1 MKEGT
6 MVHCYCYYRVA
17 PERAAAAREAVSA
30 AFRVLEER
38 LGIVGRLLQGEREPA
53 LWMEVYENVRD
64 PDRLEATL
72 ADLLAEHRF
81 PACLAPGSERHM
93 ERFVASPPGH

>member
-1 MKEGT
+1 MKAP
-6 MVHCYCYYRVA
+6 MVHCYCYYRIA
-17 PERAAAAREAVSA
+17 PEYASAARQVISL
-30 AFRVLEER
+30 AFQVLEER
-38 LGIVGRLLQGEREPA
+38 LGMIGRLLQGEGEPA

-81 PACLAPGSERHM
+81 SECLAPGSQRHM
-93 ERFVASPPGH
+93 ERFIAQQPGD

>member
-1 MKEGT
+1 MKAA
-6 MVHCYCYYRVA
+6 MVHCYCYYRIA
-17 PERAAAAREAVSA
+17 PERAAPAREAVGL

-38 LGIVGRLLQGEREPA
+38 LGIIGRLLQGEGEPA

-64 PDRLEATL
+64 PERLEATL

-81 PACLAPGSERHM
+81 SECLAPGSERHM
-93 ERFVASPPGH
+93 ERFVAQSPA

>member
-1 MKEGT
+1 
-6 MVHCYCYYRVA
+6 MVHCYCYYRIA
-17 PERAAAAREAVSA
+17 PLHADAARQAVTL

-38 LGIVGRLLQGEREPA
+38 LGIVARLLQGELEPS

-72 ADLLAEHRF
+72 ADMFAEHRF
-81 PACLAPGSERHM
+81 SACLAPGSERRM
-93 ERFVASPPGH
+93 ERFVAPAPG

>member
-1 MKEGT
+1 MAWSF
-6 MVHCYCYYRVA
+6 YIYYRVEPA
-17 PERAAAAREAVSA
+17 KAGQCEPRVRELFKLVQK
-30 AFRVLEER
+30 VT
-38 LGIVGRLLQGEREPA
+38 GVQGRLMTKRGEGN

-81 PACLAPGSERHM
+81 SACLAPGSERRM
-93 ERFVASPPGH
+93 ERFVAPA

>member
-1 MKEGT
+1 
-6 MVHCYCYYRVA
+6 MVHCYCYYRIAPPHEDVA
-17 PERAAAAREAVSA
+17 RKAVTL

-38 LGIVGRLLQGEREPA
+38 LGIVGRLLHGEREPA

-81 PACLAPGSERHM
+81 SSCLAPGSERRM
-93 ERFVASPPGH
+93 ERFVA

>member
-1 MKEGT
+1 
-6 MVHCYCYYRVA
+6 MVHCYCYYRISPLHA
-17 PERAAAAREAVSA
+17 DAAREAVGL

-38 LGIVGRLLQGEREPA
+38 FGIVGRLLQGEREPS

-64 PDRLEATL
+64 PDRLEAAL

-81 PACLAPGSERHM
+81 SACLAPGSERRT
-93 ERFVASPPGH
+93 ERFVAPPRV

>member
-1 MKEGT
+1 MKAT
-6 MVHCYCYYRVA
+6 MVHCYCYYRIA
-17 PERAAAAREAVSA
+17 PERAAAAREAVTK

-38 LGIVGRLLQGEREPA
+38 LGMIGRLLQGASEPA

-64 PDRLEATL
+64 PERLEATL

-81 PACLAPGSERHM
+81 SECLAPGSERRM
-93 ERFVASPPGH
+93 ERFIAHPFL

>member
-1 MKEGT
+1 
-6 MVHCYCYYRVA
+6 MVHCYCYYRIA
-17 PERAAAAREAVSA
+17 PTHADGAREAIRL

-38 LGIVGRLLQGEREPA
+38 FGIVARLLHGEREPS

-72 ADLLAEHRF
+72 ADLLAERRF
-81 PACLAPGSERHM
+81 SACLAPGSERRM
-93 ERFVASPPGH
+93 ERFVAPPRV